1 MQNDPETTRP
11 SRESRGGGVFIA
23 LGAIVGTIGG
33 GLLGQ
38 PSAGLLVGLAGG
50 IGLHGLLWYLDSR
63 KR

>member
-1 MQNDPETTRP
+1 MQNDPSTTTP
-11 SRESRGGGVFIA
+11 QREARGGGVFIA
-23 LGAIVGTIGG
+23 LGAIGGAIGG

-38 PSAGLLVGLAGG
+38 PSAGLLAGIASG